1 MIIAQTPYRI
11 SLFGGG
17 TDFEDYY
24 KLYGGEVI
32 GTTINKYCYV
42 TLRDLPPFFKHK
54 HRFIWSKIENVN
66 NLNQIKHPLVKS
78 TLKYFK
84 FNKGIEVHYD
94 GDLPGN
100 SGIGSS
106 SSFCVGLINAIYSKK
121 KTKITKKKLSDL
133 SYHIENKIMNE
144 YVGRQ
149 DQTWAAYG
157 GFNHI
162 TFSKK
167 GTHVSKILTSENLK
181 KKLFDNLLIFFTG
194 KSRYSNKIE
203 KDKQIN
209 LRKKIEIYHK
219 IKKQVKTS
227 TEIIK
232 NGKNIN
238 DIGYLLDEYWSLK
251 KQLSNLVSPN
261 NINEIYKVAK
271 SAGALGGKLI
281 GSGGSGFFMFY
292 CDKNKQKKLINT
304 LNKLQRVHFKSTDYG
319 SRIIFNNEKN

>member
-84 FNKGIEVHYD
+84 INKGLEVHYD

-121 KTKITKKKLSDL
+121 KNKITKKKISNL
-133 SYHIENKIMNE
+133 SYHIENKIMKE

-167 GTHVSKILTSENLK
+167 GIHVSKILTSKNLK

-203 KDKQIN
+203 KDKQLN

-238 DIGYLLDEYWSLK
+238 DIGYLLDEYWSFK

-292 CDKNKQKKLINT
+292 CEKNKQKKLINT
-304 LNKLQRVHFKSTDYG
+304 LNKLQRVHFKPTDYG

>member
-1 MIIAQTPYRI
+1 MIISQTPYRI

-32 GTTINKYCYV
+32 GTAIDKYCYV

-54 HRFIWSKIENVN
+54 HRFIWSKIEQVN
-66 NLNQIKHPLVKS
+66 NLNQVQHPMLKS
-78 TLKYFK
+78 ALKYFK
-84 FNKGIEVHYD
+84 INKGIEVHYD

-106 SSFCVGLINAIYSKK
+106 SSFCVGLINAIFSKK
-121 KTKITKKKLSDL
+121 KNNISKKELSNL
-133 SYHIENKIMNE
+133 SYYIERKLMKE

-162 TFSKK
+162 SFNRKDVR
-167 GTHVSKILTSENLK
+167 VSKINISEAQK

-194 KSRYSNKIE
+194 KSRFSNKIE
-203 KDKQIN
+203 KDKQVNIQ
-209 LRKKIEIYHK
+209 KKIEIYHK
-219 IKKQVKTS
+219 IKEQVKTS
-227 TEIIK
+227 IKIIK
-232 NGKNIN
+232 NDKNF
-238 DIGYLLDEYWSLK
+238 DEIGYILDDYWSLK
-251 KQLSNLVSPN
+251 KELSNLVAPN

-271 SAGALGGKLI
+271 SAGALGGKLL
-281 GSGGSGFFMFY
+281 GSGGSGFFIFY
-292 CDKNKQKKLINT
+292 CRKNKQKKLINS
-304 LNKLQRVHFKSTDYG
+304 LKKLQQVNFKTTNEG
-319 SRIIFNNEKN
+319 SKIIFNNEKK

>member
-84 FNKGIEVHYD
+84 INKGLEVHYD

-121 KTKITKKKLSDL
+121 KTKITKKKISNL
-133 SYHIENKIMNE
+133 SYHIENKIMKE

-167 GTHVSKILTSENLK
+167 RIHVSKILTSENLK

-203 KDKQIN
+203 RDKQLN

-292 CDKNKQKKLINT
+292 CEKNKQKKLINT
-304 LNKLQRVHFKSTDYG
+304 LNKLQRVHFKPTDYG

>member
-66 NLNQIKHPLVKS
+66 NLNQIKHQLVKS

-121 KTKITKKKLSDL
+121 KLKL
-133 SYHIENKIMNE
+133 
-144 YVGRQ
+144 
-149 DQTWAAYG
+149 
-157 GFNHI
+157 
-162 TFSKK
+162 
-167 GTHVSKILTSENLK
+167 
-181 KKLFDNLLIFFTG
+181 
-194 KSRYSNKIE
+194 
-203 KDKQIN
+203 
-209 LRKKIEIYHK
+209 
-219 IKKQVKTS
+219 
-227 TEIIK
+227 
-232 NGKNIN
+232 
-238 DIGYLLDEYWSLK
+238 
-251 KQLSNLVSPN
+251 
-261 NINEIYKVAK
+261 
-271 SAGALGGKLI
+271 
-281 GSGGSGFFMFY
+281 
-292 CDKNKQKKLINT
+292 QKKNYLTYLTI
-304 LNKLQRVHFKSTDYG
+304 
-319 SRIIFNNEKN
+319 

>member
-1 MIIAQTPYRI
+1 MM
-11 SLFGGG
+11 
-17 TDFEDYY
+17 
-24 KLYGGEVI
+24 VI
-32 GTTINKYCYV
+32 
-42 TLRDLPPFFKHK
+42 
-54 HRFIWSKIENVN
+54 
-66 NLNQIKHPLVKS
+66 
-78 TLKYFK
+78 
-84 FNKGIEVHYD
+84 
-94 GDLPGN
+94 LPGN

-121 KTKITKKKLSDL
+121 KTKITKKKLSNL
-133 SYHIENKIMNE
+133 SYHIENKIMKE

-167 GTHVSKILTSENLK
+167 GIHVSKILTSENLK

-203 KDKQIN
+203 KDKQLN

-238 DIGYLLDEYWSLK
+238 DIGYLLDEYWSFK
-251 KQLSNLVSPN
+251 KTTIKFSFS
-261 NINEIYKVAK
+261 K
-271 SAGALGGKLI
+271 
-281 GSGGSGFFMFY
+281 
-292 CDKNKQKKLINT
+292 
-304 LNKLQRVHFKSTDYG
+304 
-319 SRIIFNNEKN
+319 